1 MSPAAE
7 WLEDRTLLDGTQVLQ
22 QALVDFHGDDLVGKD
37 GEMASIGFDLTLVHN
52 EFTTHAENGA
62 GSFEPSNDLL
72 KLHGDDVLVHA
83 TAVGEVGN
91 LVDSLTA
98 MGATVTGTWGPSVS
112 ALVPM
117 ASLDDLASSAS
128 LRFAAP
134 GFPVTHAGSVTSQ
147 GDPAQRSDLARST
160 YGLDG
165 TGIVVGTLSDS
176 YDCEDDASDDVAS
189 GDLPTGIVV
198 LQEETGC
205 GSGSDEGRA
214 MMQIIHDVAPGSD
227 QAFHSAFLGNAS
239 FAEGIVKLAKDAQ
252 SDVIVDDVG
261 YFAEPMFQDGIIAQ
275 AVDEVTA
282 LGIPYFSAAG
292 NSGRDSYESVFRDSG
307 TTAYGGVLHDFD
319 ASGVTDTFQRI
330 TVPGLS
336 SMVLSFQWDEPFGSL
351 GGAGSTSDMDILVLA
366 SESTSAT
373 VLASGATDN
382 IGGNAGEIVGY
393 TNNSVSTATVY
404 LALVKY
410 NDIGPDPG
418 LLKYVK
424 FRSGT
429 IAEHDTDSST
439 TFGQNNAAGAMAVAA
454 AFFGDTPAFGQSPP
468 LLEGFSSRGGTPI
481 FFDTDGNRLTT
492 PVVRETPSFTAPDG
506 ANTTFFGSDIAGDAD
521 TFPNFFGTSAA
532 APHAAGIAALLLET
546 RPFTSPGDVR
556 DAFTEEAVEMVPAGF
571 GHDNGYGLADAE
583 AMVPVIQA
591 GPNVLMVTAW
601 DSPTSN
607 VGDDDTADTILL
619 TRSGSDLVV
628 TVNGFESGRVPYA
641 TVGSIQVVGS
651 DDDDT
656 LLIDHTALAID
667 VPVSFLGHD
676 GTDTLDVTGDFDFT
690 LTGTLLTNP
699 GAGSVTFE
707 TIEQAKLTGG
717 GGDNTIDAN
726 TFSGT
731 ATLIGG
737 DGDDTLVGGDGNDS
751 YVGGSGTDRILQT
764 TGTNQ
769 TLTDTSLSGRGNDA
783 VSDVEEADLTG
794 DGSNNVLDA
803 SGFSG
808 TVTLSGLG
816 GNDTLWGAAGNDSL
830 DGGDGTD
837 LVAQSVDADQVL
849 NDSVLTGDGNDSIS
863 SIERADL
870 TGGGSANT
878 IDATGF
884 GRGPVTLAGAGGDD
898 TLWGSPD
905 DDVLEGGDGT
915 DQIRQTR
922 DADHVLTDTL
932 VTGDGDDT
940 LSSIEQA
947 QLTAGGSDNTL
958 DASGFDA
965 GPVTL
970 DGAGGDDTLLGSASD
985 DSLEGGPG
993 TDQLRQTVD
1002 ADQVLTDS
1010 SLTGR
1015 GTDVVSSVEEAQLTG
1030 GATANTLDARAFS
1043 GTVTLAGLA
1052 ADDTL
1057 WGAAGNDSLDGGGGD
1072 DLARQQIDA
1081 DQTLADTLVTGDGN
1095 DTLTSVENGWLIA
1108 GSSNNTMDAD
1118 GFTLG
1123 SATLDGAGG
1132 DDTLT
1137 GSGQDDSLAGGAGT
1151 DLVLQSTDTQQV
1163 LTDSSLSGRGNDAVS
1178 SIELAR
1184 LTGGNSDNRIDASG
1198 FSGTVT
1204 LTGGAGHD
1212 TLLAAAGD
1220 DSVDGGA
1227 GTDEIRQT
1235 ADADQVLLN
1244 TSLTGDGNDTLNSIE
1259 RAELTGGSSNNTLDP
1274 SGFTLGPVTLLGL
1287 SGNDTLHGSSG
1298 NDLIDGGT
1306 GSDQVRQTV
1315 NSDQAITDTSLSGQ
1329 GSDQLVSIEQA
1340 ILTGGAG
1347 DNDLDASGFSAGPVT
1362 LVGAAGN
1369 DTLTGTSTSDTLD
1382 GGDDTDTGRVFFDGN
1397 LVLTNS
1403 TVVGPGND
1411 TLVSIE
1417 HFTITGGSGNN
1428 HIDAS
1433 AYTLGSV
1440 TLDGADGDDTLLGS
1454 SSDDTLIGGTGTDTV
1469 EQTVDANQVLSDS
1482 SLTGSGSDALSGIE
1496 QAVLSGGASDNLI
1509 DAGSF
1514 NGLGVTLSGGNG
1526 NDTLL
1531 GSAGNDSLDGG
1542 NGIDLGGQA
1551 SDTNQVA
1558 TNTSLAG
1565 DGTDVLAGI
1574 EEILL
1579 TGGAGD
1585 NRLDA
1590 TGFTAGPATL
1600 SGGNGNDTLLGT
1612 ASSDSL
1618 NGGDG
1623 TDMVVQVTGSNQVLT
1638 NTTLTGLGLDIL
1650 SQVEEASLTG
1660 DSQDNQIDAS
1670 AFTAGPVNV
1679 SGLLGDDTITGSSSD
1694 DTLDG
1699 GDGLDVLT
1707 QASDSDQVL
1716 TNTTLTGHG
1725 NDTHSSFERVQLTG
1739 GVGDNL
1745 LDAGSYT
1752 IGVVTLDGDDG
1763 NDTLIGGQGDDT
1775 LVGGDGTDQVEQLAN
1790 GDQVLTNTQLTGRG
1804 VDTLSSIESGRLSG
1818 GSSANLLTAETFTH
1832 GPVTLDGGSGDDTL
1846 VGSPASDSLAGGSGT
1861 DRVRQTADN
1870 DQVATDT
1877 QLTGHGTDALTS
1889 IENLELIGGPS
1900 ANRLNTSTFTR
1911 GATTLLGAGGD
1922 DTLLGSAADD
1932 SLDGGPGNDQVE
1944 QFSDADQ
1951 VLTSS
1956 SLTGRGNDLLAGIE
1970 LAVLTGGP
1978 GDNTIDA
1985 TGFDSGDTT
1994 LTGSDGDDTLLGSSG
2009 DDQIEGGPGTDLV
2022 VSTGDFD
2029 HVLSA
2034 TSVTGAGNDTLVDI
2048 ETAHISGGDSA
2059 NTIDASGFA
2068 GDTTLE
2074 GGDGDDTLL
2083 GGSGVDLVLQT
2094 ADADQLLTTTTLTGL
2109 GQNTLSNI
2117 DQAKLIGGDGSNR
2130 LDASAF
2136 TPGPV
2141 TLDGAGG
2148 DDTLLGSAGDDQIT
2162 GGAGS
2167 DLIVSTGT
2175 TNQVLSDTLL
2185 QADSNDLLAGIEL
2198 AELHGSSSDNLIDA
2212 TAFSGNTTLHGSS
2225 GDDTLAGGT
2234 GSDLLRQTVDAD
2246 QSLTDSQLTGN
2257 GTDVISGIEFA
2268 WLTGGGSDNTIDA
2281 RDFSSGPVTLDG
2293 AAGNDTLVGGSGD
2306 DRLIGSDGIDQVQ
2319 QQSDVD
2325 QVLTDSLLTGSG
2337 NDEIDGIEEAQLSGG
2352 SGDNLLDATAFNNG
2366 PVTLSG
2372 LDGNDTLRGSAGN
2385 DSLVG
2390 GDGLDRVEQTIDAD
2404 QTLSNTQL
2412 VGRGTDGLDAVE
2424 TAHLVGG
2431 SSNNVISASL
2441 FTLGQVTLDGAA
2453 GDDNLTGGSQDDS
2466 IIAGDGNDVANGR
2479 GGNDMMSGG
2488 DGNDDFTG
2496 GGGDDTMLGEAG
2508 NDSLNGQGGR
2518 DSILG
2523 ADGDDW
2529 LYGNGS
2535 PDTVTGGR
2543 GDDQVLG
2550 GASGDVLNGSSG
2562 NDTVDGG
2569 DGSDRVFGGSG
2580 TDMLDGG
2587 DGADRLNGQGGS
2599 GDVVL
2604 GNDGDDTVQGG
2615 SGNDLLDGGPGYDE
2629 LRESGNVDFL
2639 LEDTSL
2645 AGQGTD
2651 EISSLESAR
2660 LTGGRD
2666 ANVIDASGFSGP
2678 VTLRG
2683 SGGDDLLRSSSF
2695 DDLLL
2700 GGNGDDTLESGS
2712 GLDTLEGGTGTDR
2725 VKLSGDGDFVITDA
2739 TFTGPATT
2747 SSMAEI
2753 EAVDILAG
2761 PGDNILDASNFTGST
2776 TLWGGGGRDVIT
2788 GGIGNDWLNGNDGE
2802 DQLTGGGGID
2812 LMHGGAGSDLLFG
2825 GDGDDTINGEAGDDT
2840 IDGGDGNDYLVGE
2853 DGHDRLLGRDGDD
2866 SLYGGTGNDELLG
2879 HAGRDRLNGE
2889 SGNDTLLGDLDPD
2902 TLWGGNGNDVISGDD
2917 DNDRLYGQSG
2927 NDTLLGA
2934 AGDDRMQGGS
2944 ARDVLSGG
2952 DGDDTLNGQK
2962 DYDTLMGGDG
2972 RDRFNSFDSTAVVN
2986 ELFAL
2991 PDELFTAIDRVRNG

>member
-1 MSPAAE
+1 MAVNDSGIHYTHPDLAGDMWSNPGEIPGNGIEDDTNGWIDDVHGYDFSDLDANIIDDDASSGGHGSHVSGTIGAIGNNGVGVAGVNWDVSLMGMKIFPNANLAAVVGAVNYATTMRQTFNINITAINASYRALSTSGGSQLEKDSIAAVNAAGVVFVAAAGNDSINNDGTWRAYPASY
-7 WLEDRTLLDGTQVLQ
+7 DLDGIISVAAPDDRALRSSFSNYGVTTVDLGAPGGDQNSGRPGILSTVPTSVNSTGYISYQGTSMAAPQVSGVVALLRGMRPSLSVQ
-22 QALVDFHGDDLVGKD
+22 QTKD
-37 GEMASIGFDLTLVHN
+37 AILNT
-52 EFTTHAENGA
+52 
-62 GSFEPSNDLL
+62 
-72 KLHGDDVLVHA
+72 
-83 TAVGEVGN
+83 
-91 LVDSLTA
+91 VDSASALS
-98 MGATVTGTWGPSVS
+98 GITVTGGRLNLAAAVTEVAGNVVVS
-112 ALVPM
+112 ARE
-117 ASLDDLASSAS
+117 SLTTNLND
-128 LRFAAP
+128 
-134 GFPVTHAGSVTSQ
+134 
-147 GDPAQRSDLARST
+147 
-160 YGLDG
+160 DG
-165 TGIVVGTLSDS
+165 TG
-176 YDCEDDASDDVAS
+176 
-189 GDLPTGIVV
+189 
-198 LQEETGC
+198 
-205 GSGSDEGRA
+205 DE
-214 MMQIIHDVAPGSD
+214 
-227 QAFHSAFLGNAS
+227 F
-239 FAEGIVKLAKDAQ
+239 IVKRDGTDLVLTIDSLE
-252 SDVIVDDVG
+252 SDRVTYSSVTGVAILGSADD
-261 YFAEPMFQDGIIAQ
+261 DTLTI
-275 AVDEVTA
+275 DHT
-282 LGIPYFSAAG
+282 
-292 NSGRDSYESVFRDSG
+292 
-307 TTAYGGVLHDFD
+307 GGVID
-319 ASGVTDTFQRI
+319 
-330 TVPGLS
+330 VP
-336 SMVLSFQWDEPFGSL
+336 V
-351 GGAGSTSDMDILVLA
+351 I
-366 SESTSAT
+366 
-373 VLASGATDN
+373 
-382 IGGNAGEIVGY
+382 Y
-393 TNNSVSTATVY
+393 T
-404 LALVKY
+404 
-410 NDIGPDPG
+410 
-418 LLKYVK
+418 
-424 FRSGT
+424 
-429 IAEHDTDSST
+429 
-439 TFGQNNAAGAMAVAA
+439 
-454 AFFGDTPAFGQSPP
+454 AF
-468 LLEGFSSRGGTPI
+468 
-481 FFDTDGNRLTT
+481 
-492 PVVRETPSFTAPDG
+492 DG
-506 ANTTFFGSDIAGDAD
+506 ANTLQVIGDLD
-521 TFPNFFGTSAA
+521 YTLSN
-532 APHAAGIAALLLET
+532 
-546 RPFTSPGDVR
+546 
-556 DAFTEEAVEMVPAGF
+556 TE
-571 GHDNGYGLADAE
+571 
-583 AMVPVIQA
+583 
-591 GPNVLMVTAW
+591 
-601 DSPTSN
+601 
-607 VGDDDTADTILL
+607 
-619 TRSGSDLVV
+619 
-628 TVNGFESGRVPYA
+628 
-641 TVGSIQVVGS
+641 
-651 DDDDT
+651 
-656 LLIDHTALAID
+656 LI
-667 VPVSFLGHD
+667 S
-676 GTDTLDVTGDFDFT
+676 
-690 LTGTLLTNP
+690 P
-699 GAGSVTFE
+699 GAGNVELAYVDSVE
-707 TIEQAKLTGG
+707 LTGG
-717 GGDNTIDAN
+717 ASANTIDASA
-726 TFSGT
+726 FT
-731 ATLIGG
+731 AGLVVLNGEGG
-737 DGDDTLVGGDGNDS
+737 NDSLLGSTGNDALNGADGDDTFVGGDGNDTLA
-751 YVGGSGTDRILQT
+751 GGSGIDQLHQSADANQVLIDSTATGLGTDSI
-764 TGTNQ
+764 
-769 TLTDTSLSGRGNDA
+769 SA
-783 VSDVEEADLTG
+783 IEEAWLVGGISDN
-794 DGSNNVLDA
+794 SLDA
-803 SGFSG
+803 SAFAGS
-808 TVTLSGLG
+808 VTLQGLA
-816 GNDTLWGAAGNDSL
+816 GNDSLWGATGNDSL
-830 DGGDGTD
+830 DGGDDTD
-837 LVAQSVDADQVL
+837 QIHQVRDADQVL
-849 NDSVLTGDGNDSIS
+849 TN
-863 SIERADL
+863 
-870 TGGGSANT
+870 
-878 IDATGF
+878 
-884 GRGPVTLAGAGGDD
+884 
-898 TLWGSPD
+898 
-905 DDVLEGGDGT
+905 
-915 DQIRQTR
+915 
-922 DADHVLTDTL
+922 TL
-932 VTGDGDDT
+932 VTGDGNDT

-947 QLTAGGSDNTL
+947 QLTAGGSNNTL

-993 TDQLRQTVD
+993 TDQLRQTAD
-1002 ADQVLTDS
+1002 ADHVLTDTS
-1010 SLTGR
+1010 
-1015 GTDVVSSVEEAQLTG
+1015 VSGHGSDQLVSIEQAVLTG
-1030 GATANTLDARAFS
+1030 GATANTLDARDFS

-1081 DQTLADTLVTGDGN
+1081 NQILVDTLVTGDGD
-1095 DTLTSVENGWLIA
+1095 DTLTGVENGWLIA

-1123 SATLDGAGG
+1123 STTLEGAGG

-1137 GSGQDDSLAGGAGT
+1137 GSGQGDSLAGGAGT
-1151 DLVLQSTDTQQV
+1151 DLLIQNADTQQV

-1178 SIELAR
+1178 GIELAH
-1184 LTGGNSDNRIDASG
+1184 LTGGNSDNRIDASL

-1204 LTGGAGHD
+1204 LSGGAGHD

-1220 DSVDGGA
+1220 DSVDGGT

-1287 SGNDTLHGSSG
+1287 AGNDTLHGSSG

-1315 NSDQAITDTSLSGQ
+1315 DSDQAITDTSLSGQ

-1347 DNDLDASGFSAGPVT
+1347 DNDLDAGGFSAGPVT

-1382 GGDDTDTGRVFFDGN
+1382 GGDDTDTGRVIFDGN

-1428 HIDAS
+1428 RFDAS

-1454 SSDDTLIGGTGTDTV
+1454 NSDDTLIGGTGTDTV
-1469 EQTVDANQVLSDS
+1469 EQTVDGNQVLSDS

-1496 QAVLSGGASDNLI
+1496 HAILTGGASDNLI

-1514 NGLGVTLSGGNG
+1514 NGLGVTLTGGNG

-1638 NTTLTGLGLDIL
+1638 NTTLTGLGLDVL
-1650 SQVEEASLTG
+1650 AQVEEASLTG

-1861 DRVRQTADN
+1861 DRVRQTVDN

-1877 QLTGHGTDALTS
+1877 QLTGHGTDVLTS

-1911 GATTLLGAGGD
+1911 GSTTLLGAGGD
-1922 DTLLGSAADD
+1922 DTLLGSAAND
-1932 SLDGGPGNDQVE
+1932 SLDGGTGNDQVE
-1944 QFSDADQ
+1944 QYSDADQ

-1956 SLTGRGNDLLAGIE
+1956 TLTGRGNDLLAGIE

-2175 TNQVLSDTLL
+2175 ANQVLSDTLL
-2185 QADSNDLLAGIEL
+2185 QADSDDVLSGIEL

-2212 TAFSGNTTLHGSS
+2212 SAFSGNTTLHGSS

-2257 GTDVISGIEFA
+2257 GNDVISGIEFA

-2306 DRLIGSDGIDQVQ
+2306 DRLIGADGIDQVQ

-2385 DSLVG
+2385 DSLSG

-2453 GDDNLTGGSQDDS
+2453 GDDNLIGGSQDDS

-2543 GDDQVLG
+2543 GNDQVLG

-2725 VKLSGDGDFVITDA
+2725 VKVSGDGDFVITDA

-2761 PGDNILDASNFTGST
+2761 PGDNILDASNFTGNT

-2840 IDGGDGNDYLVGE
+2840 IDGGGGNDYLVGE

-2944 ARDVLSGG
+2944 DRDVLSGG